1 MPKVHSHYENLKVA
15 RDASPDDIRV
25 AYRALTRKHH
35 PDRNPDN
42 ADSQRVMS
50 VINVAYGVLSDPARR
65 SEHDRWIAQTETPP
79 PAPRPR
85 LTRGKP
91 TVHRPTS
98 RYQDLDGSSPALDKA
113 ERLRL
118 RQAALDRRV
127 RRAAV
132 HVKRHRILYAI
143 GGVALIGLSAL
154 GLSSLLAPGL
164 ASPLAASP
172 ASAVPS
178 VAGYVRAASAPN
190 GQRWP
195 AASGYVDGYP
205 QMNQGGLS
213 EVMVDNSHN
222 GTDVFAKL
230 VSLDG
235 PTAFPVRSFF
245 VAAHSR
251 FTLTGLATG
260 TYDLRYRNL
269 ASGGLLRS
277 PAFILEEVSTA
288 RGTQHSATTVKLHQ
302 AADGSLQTYSLGD
315 AEF

>member
-1 MPKVHSHYENLKVA
+1 M
-15 RDASPDDIRV
+15 
-25 AYRALTRKHH
+25 TT
-35 PDRNPDN
+35 
-42 ADSQRVMS
+42 
-50 VINVAYGVLSDPARR
+50 
-65 SEHDRWIAQTETPP
+65 W
-79 PAPRPR
+79 APF
-85 LTRGKP
+85 T
-91 TVHRPTS
+91 HRP
-98 RYQDLDGSSPALDKA
+98 QN
-113 ERLRL
+113 ERIWRTTTPLTPF
-118 RQAALDRRV
+118 DP
-127 RRAAV
+127 RA
-132 HVKRHRILYAI
+132 
-143 GGVALIGLSAL
+143 
-154 GLSSLLAPGL
+154 LAPGCDEVWLEIGFGAGEHL
-164 ASPLAASP
+164 A
-172 ASAVPS
+172 
-178 VAGYVRAASAPN
+178 
-190 GQRWP
+190 GQ

-251 FTLTGLATG
+251 FTLAGLATG

-288 RGTQHSATTVKLHQ
+288 RGTQHSVTTVKLHQ